1 MNFKS
6 AMLCSFMWACSG
18 MIGAALSGV
27 SGAEIFRSGWCIFF
41 AALLMWHVCCN
52 TTKKENEND

>member
-1 MNFKS
+1 MKFKE
-6 AMLCSFMWACSG
+6 ALLLCFIWACSG
-18 MIGAALSGV
+18 MLGAAI
-27 SGAEIFRSGWCIFF
+27 SGASGDRIFHTGWCIFF